1 MPGKSSSSDRIPAA
15 VKCSVIIVSFNQFDH
30 LKAAIDALKA
40 DPLPFTYEIIVVD
53 NHSAD
58 DVQEFLNDYF
68 HDIRVIRNHANRG
81 FGWANN
87 RGVAVAKGEYLLFLN
102 SDAEVIGAAVTAMVD
117 VLERDRCIGVLGP
130 LLVNSDGSFQLSYGA
145 KISLPSEFYQKVLA
159 PLVERWRYAWH
170 RGKPFLKTTS
180 WVSGA
185 CLLTRRELFG
195 DQSPFDENM
204 FLYFEDHDL
213 CLRVRAMGKRVVYFT
228 GAAVRHHRGLSLAAL
243 PGAMLEY
250 RKSQLYMYQKHGH
263 ALSLW
268 LLKKYLKW
276 KFTVKIRCLLHRS
289 DAQSQVEKRIYGEIL
304 SLCGKI
310 NP

>member
-1 MPGKSSSSDRIPAA
+1 MPEKSSSSDRFPAA
-15 VKCSVIIVSFNQFDH
+15 MKLSVIIVSFNQFDH

-40 DPLPFTYEIIVVD
+40 NPPPFTYEIIVVD
-53 NHSAD
+53 NHSTD
-58 DVQEFLNDYF
+58 DVREFLNDYF
-68 HDIRVIRNHANRG
+68 HDIRVIRNPANHG

-102 SDAEVIGAAVTAMVD
+102 SDAEVMGTAVESMVRVMEND
-117 VLERDRCIGVLGP
+117 QQIGVLGP
-130 LLVNSDGSFQLSYGA
+130 MLLNSDGSFQLSYGR
-145 KISLPSEFYQKVLA
+145 KISLPGEFYQKTVAPVLEKWK
-159 PLVERWRYAWH
+159 LSRRHGESI
-170 RGKPFLKTTS
+170 LKKTA

-185 CLLTRRELFG
+185 CLLTRKEIFAG
-195 DQSPFDENM
+195 QQPFDENM

-213 CLRVRAMGKRVVYFT
+213 CLRMWAMSKKVVFY
-228 GAAVRHHRGLSLAAL
+228 GDAKVRHHRGLSLTAL

-250 RKSQLYMYQKHGH
+250 RKSQLYMYQKYGQ

-276 KFTVKIRCLLHRS
+276 KFTGKIRRLLQRS
-289 DAQSQVEKRIYGEIL
+289 DAQSQEEKCIYEEII

-310 NP
+310 NY

>member
-1 MPGKSSSSDRIPAA
+1 MPEKSSSSDLFPIAM
-15 VKCSVIIVSFNQFDH
+15 KLSVIIVSFNQFDH

-40 DPLPFTYEIIVVD
+40 NPPPFAYEIIVVD

-68 HDIRVIRNHANRG
+68 YDIRIIRNPTNHG

-102 SDAEVIGAAVTAMVD
+102 SDAEVIGNAVESMVRIMD
-117 VLERDRCIGVLGP
+117 YDRQVGVLGP
-130 LLVNSDGSFQLSYGA
+130 MLLNSDDSFQLSYGR
-145 KISLPSEFYQKVLA
+145 KISLSGEFYQKTMA
-159 PLVERWRYAWH
+159 PVFEKWKLSWCPGNRI
-170 RGKPFLKTTS
+170 LKKTA

-185 CLLTRRELFG
+185 CLLIRKELFG
-195 DQSPFDENM
+195 GQQPFDENI

-213 CLRVRAMGKRVVYFT
+213 CLRVRAMGKEVVFYS
-228 GAAVRHHRGLSLAAL
+228 GARVRHHRGLSLAAL

-250 RKSQLYMYQKHGH
+250 RKSQLYLYGKYRKFL
-263 ALSLW
+263 ALF

-276 KFTVKIRCLLHRS
+276 KYSRRLKKASMHHAFEQNQHEMEVCRQILALL
-289 DAQSQVEKRIYGEIL
+289 
-304 SLCGKI
+304 
-310 NP
+310 